1 MIVFIFLV
9 IFGIWKG
16 IFGIK
21 KKLYLFYLYIINI
34 SYCSVLIFFICFFY
48 RYFFFWYFVIVVD
61 VVLGFDVGFFI
72 RE

>member
-21 KKLYLFYLYIINI
+21 KKYLYYLYIKNI